1 MRGFVWYSGLEAGAE
16 RRKTK
21 SQTICLVSVLRL
33 WSAKEDNDGNTQRRV
48 DKMDVVVSSVS
59 LLELAPYEAG
69 REARHAVPGTST
81 AFSREQ

>member
-1 MRGFVWYSGLEAGAE
+1 MRGFLWYSGLEASAE

-33 WSAKEDNDGNTQRRV
+33 WSAKEDDGNTQRQV
-48 DKMDVVVSSVS
+48 DKMNVVVSSVS